1 MRRHSAPFRIP
12 PISRKQAARYCASAD
27 KLGNG
32 AGNGFRLLQQQKVS
46 RTRQVDNPDAL
57 AALLAER
64 VAIARR
70 SRFII
75 EPLDHEKRGCSG
87 TPPIFERH
95 TPAGREVG
103 GCTAGQHSTCASIFG
118 SDAGDCQRAPSTVTQ
133 SLPFILTSV
142 ALRQPV
148 PSGAAGPM

>member
-1 MRRHSAPFRIP
+1 MRRHSAPFRILS
-12 PISRKQAARYCASAD
+12 ISRKQSARYCASAD

-32 AGNGFRLLQQQKVS
+32 AGNGLRLLQQQKVS

-95 TPAGREVG
+95 TPAGREVETVHG
-103 GCTAGQHSTCASIFG
+103 YMHFRHQLYGLWCYASEIKLQSAVTIASVGAGASYAF
-118 SDAGDCQRAPSTVTQ
+118 
-133 SLPFILTSV
+133 
-142 ALRQPV
+142 
-148 PSGAAGPM
+148 